1 MDDAATEKKLG
12 EVEEGK
18 EGPDVGEDR
27 DEVTIDSCSFF
38 YGHVIVDLNN
48 FRPESQIGR

>member
-1 MDDAATEKKLG
+1 MDDATDKKLG

-27 DEVTIDSCSFF
+27 DEVTIDSPFF
-38 YGHVIVDLNN
+38 WHVIVDLNN

>member
-27 DEVTIDSCSFF
+27 DEVTIE
-38 YGHVIVDLNN
+38 N
-48 FRPESQIGR
+48 FLFGTALWTCIISGQKVK

>member
-1 MDDAATEKKLG
+1 MDDATDKKLG

-27 DEVTIDSCSFF
+27 DEVTIENFLLGTAF
-38 YGHVIVDLNN
+38 WDLND
-48 FRPESQIGR
+48 FRL

>member
-1 MDDAATEKKLG
+1 MDDAATDKKLG

-27 DEVTIDSCSFF
+27 DEVTIDSSFF
-38 YGHVIVDLNN
+38 GHVIVDLNN